1 MSIPEPGTAE
11 IGIIAFSP
19 ASASARASSAN
30 SDPQP
35 RPALKKAAMR
45 AENFSHGVNPLP
57 GHQASYAPPAQ
68 ERIAAA
74 LERIA
79 DALEAR
85 TQ

>member
-1 MSIPEPGTAE
+1 MDIPEPGTAE
-11 IGIIAFSP
+11 IGILTFSP
-19 ASASARASSAN
+19 ASASARTAA

-35 RPALKKAAMR
+35 RPALKKAVMR
-45 AENFSHGVNPLP
+45 AENFSHGVSPLP
-57 GHQASYAPPAQ
+57 AHQASYVPPVQ
-68 ERIAAA
+68 ERIAVA